1 VSNHNLSFSRREV
14 LLGSAGLMLGLLPGG
29 AILEAQTPGGKAP
42 DAVEPNAYLRIG
54 TDNSVTVIVK
64 HLEFGQ
70 GPLTGLATLVAEELD
85 ADWAQIRVESAPA
98 NAKLYGNVRLGG
110 MQATGGSSS
119 IASSYDLM
127 RRAGATARAMLVMAA
142 AQSWGTRPEEITVK
156 KGVISHL
163 PSTRSGHFGQFATAA
178 AKLPVPQSVSLKD
191 PRIFALI
198 GREGTTK
205 RLDTAAKVNGTAR
218 YTIDITEPGMLT
230 VVVARAR
237 RFGARPGKFDTAA
250 ALGVKGVVAV
260 KPISNGYAV
269 YATGMWPALKGRKAL
284 NVTWDESAAE
294 KRSSDQMIAEYLELT
309 RAPGAIVGQKGDVE
323 AARGAGGELIEAT
336 YVFPYLAHAPME
348 PLDGYIRWDGNGAV
362 ARYGCQMQTPDQGAI
377 AKVLGLPP
385 DKVAIET
392 MLAGGSF
399 GRRAQASL
407 HFPVELAEVAKAI
420 GPNRPVKLMWTREDD
435 IQGGSYRPLFVH
447 RLRGVIKDGQIVA
460 WSNSIAGQSFMI
472 GTPFEAWLKNGIDPM
487 MSEGSS
493 ELLYEIDHF
502 RCDVHSKS
510 SPVTT
515 NSWRSVG
522 HTHTAYA
529 VECFIDQL
537 LDRTGSDPIAG
548 RLKLLSNQ
556 PRAAG
561 VLKAV
566 AERANWKGPRLANGR
581 ARGVAVVKSFNT
593 YVAQIAEVSVAESGE
608 PKVHKIWCAVDC
620 GVVVNPD
627 VVRAQME
634 GGIGYAIGHALYAEV
649 PIQAGAAAVSNFHDY
664 RSLTMEQMPEVEVV
678 AMRSTE
684 PPTGVGEPGVPP
696 AAPAI
701 ANALAR
707 LTGSRPG
714 RLPIIHRS

>member
-1 VSNHNLSFSRREV
+1 MNFSRREV
-14 LLGSAGLMLGLLPGG
+14 LLSSAGLMLGVLPGAG
-29 AILEAQTPGGKAP
+29 ILKAAQTPSGTAS
-42 DAVEPNAYLRIG
+42 DAVEPSAYVRIG
-54 TDNSVTVIVK
+54 TDDSVTVIVK

-85 ADWAQIRVESAPA
+85 ADWAQVRAQSAPA

-119 IASSYDLM
+119 IASSYELM
-127 RRAGATARAMLVMAA
+127 RRAGATARAMLVLAA
-142 AQSWGTRPEEITVK
+142 AQSWGVRPEEVSVK

-163 PSTRSGHFGQFATAA
+163 PSRRSGHFGQFATAA
-178 AKLPVPQSVSLKD
+178 AKLPVPQRVSLKD
-191 PRIFALI
+191 PGMFSL
-198 GREGTTK
+198 
-205 RLDTAAKVNGTAR
+205 NGSAR

-230 VVVARAR
+230 VVVARPP
-237 RFGARPGKFDTAA
+237 RFGARPGKVDTAA
-250 ALGVKGVVAV
+250 ALRVKGVIAV
-260 KPISNGYAV
+260 RPISNGYAV

-284 NVTWDESAAE
+284 TVTWDETAAE
-294 KRSSDQMIAEYLELT
+294 KRSSEQMIAEYLELT
-309 RAPGAIVGQKGDVE
+309 KSPGTIVGQKGDVE
-323 AARGAGGELIEAT
+323 AARGEGSELVEAS

-348 PLDGYIRWDGNGAV
+348 PLDGYIRWDGDGAV

-377 AKVLGLPP
+377 AKVLGLPAE
-385 DKVAIET
+385 KVTIET

-407 HFPVELAEVAKAI
+407 HFPIELAEVAKAI
-420 GPNRPVKLMWTREDD
+420 GPNRPAKLIWTREDD

-447 RLRGVIKDGQIVA
+447 RLRGVIKNGQIVA
-460 WSNSIAGQSFMI
+460 WSNSIAGQSFMT

-487 MSEGSS
+487 MSEGAH
-493 ELLYEIDHF
+493 ELLYEIEHF
-502 RCDVHSKS
+502 RCDVHNIP

-522 HTHTAYA
+522 HTHTAYD
-529 VECFIDQL
+529 VECFMDEL
-537 LDRTGSDPIAG
+537 LDRAGSDPIAG
-548 RLKLLSNQ
+548 RLKLLGNQ
-556 PRAAG
+556 PRAAA

-566 AERANWKGPRLANGR
+566 AQRANWKGPRLANGR
-581 ARGVAVVKSFNT
+581 ARGVALVKSFNT
-593 YVAQIAEVSVAESGE
+593 FAAQIAEVSVGENGE

-634 GGIGYAIGHALYAEV
+634 GGIGYAIGHALYAEF
-649 PIQAGAAAVSNFHDY
+649 PIQAGAPTVSNFHDY
-664 RSLTMEQMPEVEVV
+664 RSLTMAQMPKVEVIV
-678 AMRSTE
+678 MRSTE

-707 LTGSRPG
+707 LTGSRPA
-714 RLPIIHRS
+714 RLPMVRRS

>member
-1 VSNHNLSFSRREV
+1 MSFSRREV
-14 LLGSAGLMLGLLPGG
+14 LLSSAGLMLGVLPG
-29 AILEAQTPGGKAP
+29 AVILKAAQSPGGKAS
-42 DAVEPNAYLRIG
+42 DAVEPNAYVRIG
-54 TDNSVTVIVK
+54 TDDSVTVIVK

-85 ADWAQIRVESAPA
+85 ADWAQVRAQSAPA

-119 IASSYDLM
+119 IASSYELM
-127 RRAGATARAMLVMAA
+127 RRAGATARAMLVLAA
-142 AQSWGTRPEEITVK
+142 AQSWAVRPEEVSVK
-156 KGVISHL
+156 SGVISHL
-163 PSTRSGHFGQFATAA
+163 PSRRSGHFGQFATAA

-191 PRIFALI
+191 PGMFALI

-205 RLDTAAKVNGTAR
+205 RLDTPAKVNGSAR

-230 VVVARAR
+230 VVVARPR
-237 RFGARPGKFDTAA
+237 RFGARPGKVDTAA
-250 ALGVKGVVAV
+250 ALRVKGVVAV
-260 KPISNGYAV
+260 KPISSGYAV
-269 YATGMWPALKGRKAL
+269 YADGMWPALKGRKAL
-284 NVTWDESAAE
+284 TVTWDESAAE
-294 KRSSDQMIAEYLELT
+294 KRSSEQMIAEYLELT
-309 RAPGAIVGQKGDVE
+309 KSPGTIVGQKGDVE
-323 AARGAGGELIEAT
+323 AARGEGSELVEAS

-348 PLDGYIRWDGNGAV
+348 PLDGYIRWDGDSAV
-362 ARYGCQMQTPDQGAI
+362 AKYGCQIQTPDQGAI

-385 DKVAIET
+385 DKVTIDT

-407 HFPVELAEVAKAI
+407 HFPIELAEVAKAI
-420 GPNRPVKLMWTREDD
+420 GPNRPAKLIWTREDD
-435 IQGGSYRPLFVH
+435 IRGGCYRPLFVH
-447 RLRGVIKDGQIVA
+447 RLRGVTTNGEIVA
-460 WSNSIAGQSFMI
+460 WSNSIAGQSFMT
-472 GTPFEAWLKNGIDPM
+472 GTPFEGWLKNGIDPA
-487 MSEGSS
+487 MSEGAN
-493 ELLYEIDHF
+493 ELLYEIEHF
-502 RCDVHSKS
+502 RCDVHKIP

-529 VECFIDQL
+529 VECFMDEL
-537 LDRTGSDPIAG
+537 LDRIGSDPVAG
-548 RLKLLSNQ
+548 RLKLLRNQ

-561 VLKAV
+561 VLEAV

-581 ARGVAVVKSFNT
+581 ARGVALVKSFNT
-593 YVAQIAEVSVAESGE
+593 FAAQIAEVSVGENGE

-634 GGIGYAIGHALYAEV
+634 GGIGYAVGHALYAEV
-649 PIQAGAAAVSNFHDY
+649 PIQAGAATVSNFHDY
-664 RSLTMEQMPEVEVV
+664 RSLTMAQMPEVEVV
-678 AMRSTE
+678 VMRSTE

-707 LTGSRPG
+707 LTGSRPT
-714 RLPIIHRS
+714 RLPMVRSS

>member
-1 VSNHNLSFSRREV
+1 MSLSRREV
-14 LLGSAGLMLGLLPGG
+14 LLGSAGLILGVLPGG
-29 AILEAQTPGGKAP
+29 EILKAQTPGARAS
-42 DAVEPNAYLRIG
+42 DVIEPNAYVRLG
-54 TDNSVTVIVK
+54 TDDSVTVIVK

-85 ADWAQIRVESAPA
+85 ADWAQVRAQSAPV

-110 MQATGGSSS
+110 MQATGGSSAM
-119 IASSYDLM
+119 ASSYDLM
-127 RRAGATARAMLVMAA
+127 RRAGATARAMLVLAA
-142 AQSWGTRPEEITVK
+142 AQSWGVRPEEVTIK
-156 KGVISHL
+156 KGVISHSS
-163 PSTRSGHFGQFATAA
+163 STHTGHFGQFAMAA
-178 AKLPVPQSVSLKD
+178 AKLPVPQSVALKD
-191 PRIFALI
+191 PGSFALI
-198 GREGTTK
+198 GREGTTR
-205 RLDTAAKVNGTAR
+205 RLDTAAKVNGSAM
-218 YTIDITEPGMLT
+218 YTIDIIEPDMLT
-230 VVVARAR
+230 VVVARPR
-237 RFGARPGKFDTAA
+237 RFGARPGKVDAA
-250 ALGVKGVVAV
+250 DALRVKGVVAV
-260 KPISNGYAV
+260 KPISTGYAV
-269 YATGMWPALKGRKAL
+269 YAGGMWPALKGRKAL
-284 NVTWDESAAE
+284 TVTWEESAAE
-294 KRSSDQMIAEYLELT
+294 KRSSEQMISEYLELT
-309 RAPGAIVGQKGDVE
+309 RSPGTMVGHKGNVE
-323 AARGAGGELIEAT
+323 AARSEGSELVEAS

-348 PLDGYIRWDGNGAV
+348 PLDGYIRWNGSGAV

-385 DKVAIET
+385 DKVTIET

-407 HFPVELAEVAKAI
+407 HFPIELAEVAKAI
-420 GPNRPVKLMWTREDD
+420 GPNRPVKLIWTREDD

-447 RLRGVIKDGQIVA
+447 RLRGVIKNGEIVA
-460 WSNSIAGQSFMI
+460 WSDSIAGQSFMT

-487 MSEGSS
+487 MSEGAS
-493 ELLYEIDHF
+493 ELLYEIEHF
-502 RCDVHSKS
+502 RCDVHNLS

-529 VECFIDQL
+529 VECFMDEL
-537 LDRTGSDPIAG
+537 LDRAGSDPLAG
-548 RLKLLSNQ
+548 RLKLLRNQ

-566 AERANWKGPRLANGR
+566 AKRANWTGPRLASGR
-581 ARGVAVVKSFNT
+581 ARGIALVKSFNT
-593 YVAQIAEVSVAESGE
+593 FVAQIAEVSVGENGE

-649 PIQAGAAAVSNFHDY
+649 PIQAGAATVSNFHDY

-678 AMRSTE
+678 VMRSTE

-707 LTGSRPG
+707 LKGSRPV
-714 RLPIIHRS
+714 RLPMVRRS

>member
-1 VSNHNLSFSRREV
+1 VSEHNLSFSRREV
-14 LLGSAGLMLGLLPGG
+14 LLGGAGLMLGVLPGG
-29 AILEAQTPGGKAP
+29 DILGAQTPG
-42 DAVEPNAYLRIG
+42 VEASDSVDHNAYVRIG

-85 ADWAQIRVESAPA
+85 ADWAQVRAHSAPA

-127 RRAGATARAMLVMAA
+127 RRAGATARAMLVLAA
-142 AQSWGTRPEEITVK
+142 AQSWGVSPEEIVVK
-156 KGVISHL
+156 KGLISH
-163 PSTRSGHFGQFATAA
+163 SSSRRNGRFGQFATAA
-178 AKLPVPQSVSLKD
+178 AKLPVPQSVSLKN
-191 PRIFALI
+191 PGMFALI
-198 GREGTTK
+198 GREGTTR
-205 RLDTAAKVNGTAR
+205 RLDTAAKVNGSAR

-230 VVVARAR
+230 VVVARPR
-237 RFGARPGKFDTAA
+237 RFGARPGKVDTAA
-250 ALGVKGVVAV
+250 ALRVKGVVAV
-260 KPISNGYAV
+260 RPISNGYAV

-284 NVTWDESAAE
+284 TVTWDESAAE
-294 KRSSDQMIAEYLELT
+294 KRSSEEMITEYLELT
-309 RAPGAIVGQKGDVE
+309 RSPGTIVGQKGDVE
-323 AARGAGGELIEAT
+323 ASRGAGGELVEAS

-348 PLDGYIRWDGNGAV
+348 PLDGYLRWNGDSAT

-377 AKVLGLPP
+377 AKVLGLPA
-385 DKVAIET
+385 DKVNIET

-407 HFPVELAEVAKAI
+407 HFPIEMAEVAKAI
-420 GPNRPVKLMWTREDD
+420 GPDRPVKLIWTREDD

-447 RLRGVIKDGQIVA
+447 RLRGVIRNGEIVA
-460 WSNSIAGQSFMI
+460 WSNSIAGQSFMT

-487 MSEGSS
+487 MSEGAS
-493 ELLYEIDHF
+493 ELLYEIDNF
-502 RCDVHSKS
+502 RCDVHRLP

-529 VECFIDQL
+529 VECFMDEL
-537 LDRTGSDPIAG
+537 LDRTGSDPLSG
-548 RLKLLSNQ
+548 RLKLLRNE
-556 PRAAG
+556 PRAAA

-566 AERANWKGPRLANGR
+566 AERANWKGPRVANGR
-581 ARGVAVVKSFNT
+581 ARGVALVKSFNT
-593 YVAQIAEVSVAESGE
+593 FVAQIAEVSVGENGE

-649 PIQAGAAAVSNFHDY
+649 PIQAGAATVSNFHDY
-664 RSLTMEQMPEVEVV
+664 RSLTMEQMPEVEVIM
-678 AMRSTE
+678 MRSPE
-684 PPTGVGEPGVPP
+684 PPAGVGEPGVPP
-696 AAPAI
+696 VAPAI

-707 LTGSRPG
+707 LTGSRPA
-714 RLPIIHRS
+714 RLPMVRAV

>member
-1 VSNHNLSFSRREV
+1 MNFSRREV

-29 AILEAQTPGGKAP
+29 AILEAQTPGAKAP
-42 DAVEPNAYLRIG
+42 DAVEPDAYVRIG
-54 TDNSVTVIVK
+54 TDDSVTVIVK

-85 ADWAQIRVESAPA
+85 ADWAQMRVASAPA
-98 NAKLYGNVRLGG
+98 DARLYGNVRLGG

-127 RRAGATARAMLVMAA
+127 RRAGGTARAMLVLAA
-142 AQSWGTRPEEITVK
+142 SQSWGVRAEEVTVK
-156 KGVISHL
+156 KGIISHS
-163 PSTRSGHFGQFATAA
+163 PTGHSGHFGQFAAAA

-191 PRIFALI
+191 PRMFALI

-230 VVVARAR
+230 VVVARPR
-237 RFGARPGKFDTAA
+237 RFGARPGKVDTAA
-250 ALGVKGVVAV
+250 ALRVKGVVAV
-260 KPISNGYAV
+260 KPISNGYAI

-294 KRSSDQMIAEYLELT
+294 HRGSEQLIAEYLEVT
-309 RAPGAIVGQKGDVE
+309 RSPGTIVGKKGDVE
-323 AARGAGGELIEAT
+323 AARGEGSELVEAS

-348 PLDGYIRWDGNGAV
+348 PLDGYLRWDGDSAI

-377 AKVLGLPP
+377 AKVLGLPA
-385 DKVAIET
+385 DKVNIET

-407 HFPVELAEVAKAI
+407 HFPIELAEVAKAM
-420 GPNRPVKLMWTREDD
+420 GPNRPVKLIWTREDD

-447 RLRGVIKDGQIVA
+447 RLRGVLRNGEIVA
-460 WSNSIAGQSFMI
+460 WSDSIAGQSFMT
-472 GTPFEAWLKNGIDPM
+472 GTPFEAWLKDGIDPA
-487 MSEGSS
+487 MSEGASD
-493 ELLYEIDHF
+493 LLYEIDHF
-502 RCDVHSKS
+502 RCDVHRLS

-529 VECFIDQL
+529 VECFMDQL
-537 LDRTGSDPIAG
+537 LDRAGADPLAG
-548 RLKLLSNQ
+548 RLKLLRNQ

-566 AERANWKGPRLANGR
+566 AERANWKGSRLANGH
-581 ARGVAVVKSFNT
+581 ARGVALVKSFNT
-593 YVAQIAEVSVAESGE
+593 FVAQIAEVSVGNNGE
-608 PKVHKIWCAVDC
+608 PKVHKVWCAVDC

-634 GGIGYAIGHALYAEV
+634 GGIGYGIGHALYAEV
-649 PIQAGAAAVSNFHDY
+649 PIQAGAATVSNFHDY
-664 RSLTMEQMPEVEVV
+664 RSLTMAQMPQVEVV
-678 AMRSTE
+678 VMSSTE

-696 AAPAI
+696 VAPAI

-707 LTGSRPG
+707 LTGSRPT
-714 RLPIIHRS
+714 RLPMVRAV

>member
-1 VSNHNLSFSRREV
+1 MSEHNSIFSRREA
-14 LLGSAGLMLGLLPGG
+14 LLGGAGLIIGMLPGG
-29 AILEAQTPGGKAP
+29 ILEAQTAGAKPS
-42 DAVEPNAYLRIG
+42 DAVEPNAYVRIG

-85 ADWAQIRVESAPA
+85 ADWAQVRAECAPV
-98 NAKLYGNVRLGG
+98 NTKLYGNVRIGG

-127 RRAGATARAMLVMAA
+127 RRAGGTARAMLVLAA
-142 AQSWGTRPEEITVK
+142 AQSWAVRPEEISVK

-163 PSTRSGHFGQFATAA
+163 PNRRSGHFGQFTTAA
-178 AKLPVPQSVSLKD
+178 AKLPVPQSVSLKE
-191 PRIFALI
+191 PRMFALI
-198 GREGTTK
+198 GREGTTR
-205 RLDTAAKVNGTAR
+205 RLDTAAKVNGSAR

-230 VVVARAR
+230 VVVARPP
-237 RFGARPGKFDTAA
+237 RFGARPGQVDAAA
-250 ALGVKGVVAV
+250 ALRVKGVVAV
-260 KPISNGYAV
+260 KPISTGYAV
-269 YATGMWPALKGRKAL
+269 YATSTWPALKGRKAL
-284 NVTWDESAAE
+284 TATWDESAAE
-294 KRSSDQMIAEYLELT
+294 KRGSEQMIAEYLDLT
-309 RAPGAIVGQKGDVE
+309 QSPGTIVAQKGDVE
-323 AARGAGGELIEAT
+323 AARGEGSELVEAS

-348 PLDGYIRWDGNGAV
+348 PLDGYIRWDADSAV
-362 ARYGCQMQTPDQGAI
+362 ARYGCQMQTPDQAAI
-377 AKVLGLPP
+377 AKVLGLPA

-407 HFPVELAEVAKAI
+407 HFPIELAEVAKAI
-420 GPNRPVKLMWTREDD
+420 GPNRAVKLIWTREDD
-435 IQGGSYRPLFVH
+435 IQGGCYRPLFVH
-447 RLRGVIKDGQIVA
+447 RLRGVTTNGEIVA
-460 WSNSIAGQSFMI
+460 WSNSIAGQSFMT
-472 GTPFEAWLKNGIDPM
+472 GTPFEGWLKNGIDPA
-487 MSEGSS
+487 MSEGAN
-493 ELLYEIDHF
+493 ELLYEIAHF
-502 RCDVHSKS
+502 RCDVHKVP

-529 VECFIDQL
+529 VECFMDEL
-537 LDRTGSDPIAG
+537 LDRTGSDPVAG
-548 RLKLLSNQ
+548 RLKLLHNQ

-561 VLKAV
+561 VLEAV

-593 YVAQIAEVSVAESGE
+593 FVAQIAEVSVGANGE

-649 PIQAGAAAVSNFHDY
+649 PIQAGAATVSNFHDY
-664 RSLTMEQMPEVEVV
+664 RSLTMEQMPEVEVI
-678 AMRSTE
+678 MIRSTE

-696 AAPAI
+696 VAPAI

-707 LTGSRPG
+707 LTGSRPA
-714 RLPIIHRS
+714 RLPMVRRT

>member
-1 VSNHNLSFSRREV
+1 MNFSRREV
-14 LLGSAGLMLGLLPGG
+14 LLSSAGLMLGVLPGAG
-29 AILEAQTPGGKAP
+29 ILKAAQTPGGTAS
-42 DAVEPNAYLRIG
+42 DAVEPSAYVRIG
-54 TDNSVTVIVK
+54 TDDSVTVIVK

-85 ADWAQIRVESAPA
+85 ADWAQVRAESAPA

-119 IASSYDLM
+119 IASSYELM
-127 RRAGATARAMLVMAA
+127 RRAGATARAMLVLAA
-142 AQSWGTRPEEITVK
+142 AQSWGVRPEEVSVK

-163 PSTRSGHFGQFATAA
+163 PSRRSGHFGQFSTAA
-178 AKLPVPQSVSLKD
+178 AQLPVPQSVSLKD
-191 PRIFALI
+191 PGRFALI

-205 RLDTAAKVNGTAR
+205 RLDTAAKVNGSAR

-230 VVVARAR
+230 VVVARPR
-237 RFGARPGKFDTAA
+237 RFGARPGKVDTAA
-250 ALGVKGVVAV
+250 ALRVKGVVAV
-260 KPISNGYAV
+260 RPISSGYAV
-269 YATGMWPALKGRKAL
+269 YADGMWPALKGRKAL
-284 NVTWDESAAE
+284 TVTWDESAAE
-294 KRSSDQMIAEYLELT
+294 KRSSEQMIAEYLELT
-309 RAPGAIVGQKGDVE
+309 KSPGTIVGQKGDVE
-323 AARGAGGELIEAT
+323 AARGEGSELVEAS

-348 PLDGYIRWDGNGAV
+348 PLDGYIRWDGESAV

-377 AKVLGLPP
+377 AKVLGLPG
-385 DKVAIET
+385 DKVTIET

-407 HFPVELAEVAKAI
+407 HFPIELAEVAKGI
-420 GPNRPVKLMWTREDD
+420 GPNRPAKLIWTREDD

-447 RLRGVIKDGQIVA
+447 RLRGVIRNGEIVA
-460 WSNSIAGQSFMI
+460 WSNSIAGQSFMT

-487 MSEGSS
+487 MSEGAH
-493 ELLYEIDHF
+493 ELLYEIEHF
-502 RCDVHSKS
+502 RCDVHNVPN
-510 SPVTT
+510 PVTT

-529 VECFIDQL
+529 VECFMDEL
-537 LDRTGSDPIAG
+537 LDRAGSDPLAG
-548 RLKLLSNQ
+548 RLKLLGNQ
-556 PRAAG
+556 PRAAA

-566 AERANWKGPRLANGR
+566 AQRANWKGPRLANGR
-581 ARGVAVVKSFNT
+581 ARGVALVKSFNT
-593 YVAQIAEVSVAESGE
+593 FAAQIAEVSVGENGE

-649 PIQAGAAAVSNFHDY
+649 PIQAGAATVSNFHDY
-664 RSLTMEQMPEVEVV
+664 RSLTMAQMPEVEVIV
-678 AMRSTE
+678 MRSTE

-707 LTGSRPG
+707 LTGSRPA
-714 RLPIIHRS
+714 RLPMVRRS